1 MNAGEIADEFDISK
15 PSISHHLNVLKS
27 ADLVIV
33 QRNGQQM
40 VYSLNSSVVQEFL
53 QQVMSL
59 FNVGD
64 GQEDDGPSVEHTD
77 S

>member
-40 VYSLNSSVVQEFL
+40 VYSLNSSVVQEFV
-53 QQVMSL
+53 QQIMSL

-64 GQEDDGPSVEHTD
+64 GQEGDHTD
-77 S
+77 F